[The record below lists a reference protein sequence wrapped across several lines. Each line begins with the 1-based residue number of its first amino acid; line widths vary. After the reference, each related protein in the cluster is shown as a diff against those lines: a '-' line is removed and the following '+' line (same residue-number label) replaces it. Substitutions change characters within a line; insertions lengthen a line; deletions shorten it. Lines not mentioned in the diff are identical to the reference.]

1 MTERVKSWRNL
12 TIPPNTKTNIHIHHS
27 IFSSFYSTSLL
38 LTLTSY
44 LPWIRRVGEAR
55 FHQFPL
61 PGRSGILWIAIC
73 TRIVLLARFFERR
86 NPRNRGRIKYNLE
99 TGAPLSLFAVL
110 ESIAGG
116 TGHIYQKQLPQG
128 KENNRVPLGFTFPYY
143 FLRQPGLKNRGSSAA
158 VKFRSR
164 STTPLPSLEGSETFH
179 SLEEEGR
186 GLEKICSR
194 REIFPKWRNIAGDRT
209 LTLRTCAR

>member
-1 MTERVKSWRNL
+1 MELWESNTKGGEEKVLANIEFLDRTRDIAGVASRLWWVENLISKITKLWRARENMTERVKSWRNL

-38 LTLTSY
+38 LALTNY

-73 TRIVLLARFFERR
+73 TRIVLLSRFFEWR

-116 TGHIYQKQLPQG
+116 TGHIY
-128 KENNRVPLGFTFPYY
+128 
-143 FLRQPGLKNRGSSAA
+143 
-158 VKFRSR
+158 
-164 STTPLPSLEGSETFH
+164 
-179 SLEEEGR
+179 
-186 GLEKICSR
+186 
-194 REIFPKWRNIAGDRT
+194 
-209 LTLRTCAR
+209 

>member
-1 MTERVKSWRNL
+1 MSGKFNFQDYEAVASARKYDRTSKKLEKPCDS
-12 TIPPNTKTNIHIHHS
+12 PPNTKTNIHIHHS

-38 LTLTSY
+38 LALTSY

-73 TRIVLLARFFERR
+73 TRIVLLSRFFERR

-116 TGHIYQKQLPQG
+116 TGHIY
-128 KENNRVPLGFTFPYY
+128 
-143 FLRQPGLKNRGSSAA
+143 
-158 VKFRSR
+158 
-164 STTPLPSLEGSETFH
+164 
-179 SLEEEGR
+179 
-186 GLEKICSR
+186 
-194 REIFPKWRNIAGDRT
+194 
-209 LTLRTCAR
+209 